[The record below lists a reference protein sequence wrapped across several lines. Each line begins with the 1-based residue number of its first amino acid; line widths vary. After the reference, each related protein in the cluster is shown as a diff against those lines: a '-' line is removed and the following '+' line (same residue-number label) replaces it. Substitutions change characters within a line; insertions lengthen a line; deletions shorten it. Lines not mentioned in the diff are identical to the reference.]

1 MQNKIILFPGRLTGW
16 KGQLEFLKIAEYFKE
31 EPIEFYFVGDDK
43 NTSYFPGI
51 IISKSIIKKTF
62 NF

>member
-1 MQNKIILFPGRLTGW
+1 MQNKIVLFPARLTEW

-43 NTSYFPGI
+43 NTSYLNKLNQEI
-51 IISKSIIKKTF
+51 NKNS
-62 NF
+62 